1 MASSANADSRP
12 ASTTRTY
19 LRGFQDVKLLL
30 LAILGDDPPVSGDS
44 FAKCRSLKSPSRR
57 TYPSVAGHR
66 KYIYPQQLH
75 DRRELSHIVV

>member
-44 FAKCRSLKSPSRR
+44 FAKCRSLSPSRR
-57 TYPSVAGHR
+57 TYPTVAGHR